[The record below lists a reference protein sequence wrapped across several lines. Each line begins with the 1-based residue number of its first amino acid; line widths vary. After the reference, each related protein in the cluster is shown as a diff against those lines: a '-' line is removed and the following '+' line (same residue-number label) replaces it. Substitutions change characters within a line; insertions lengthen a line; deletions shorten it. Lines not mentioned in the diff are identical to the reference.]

1 MYLFERLGVCLFET
15 LAEWRSKTGRRLF
28 SKHAVNDYSVSSK
41 MGSPSSFMRS
51 KSAFIK
57 TEGED
62 EVHSIFR

>member
-1 MYLFERLGVCLFET
+1 
-15 LAEWRSKTGRRLF
+15 
-28 SKHAVNDYSVSSK
+28 

-62 EVHSIFR
+62 EVHSIFREAKQASSVFRKQL

>member
-1 MYLFERLGVCLFET
+1 MEEEQNWE
-15 LAEWRSKTGRRLF
+15 ARLF

-51 KSAFIK
+51 KRAFIK

-62 EVHSIFR
+62 EAHSIFR